1 MGKTVSFF
9 ALFAD
14 YLSKGF
20 WTEEKWQDSLL
31 SPPACPVSSLMSSTG
46 NTVFEDCCT
55 CHRGNA
61 RLTKADAS
69 LSLGHVLPHNGCG
82 NRADLRSTA

>member
-9 ALFAD
+9 AFFAGE
-14 YLSKGF
+14 LSKSF

-31 SPPACPVSSLMSSTG
+31 SPPARTVSSLMSNTVI
-46 NTVFEDCCT
+46 TVFEDCCG
-55 CHRGNA
+55 CHWGNA
-61 RLTKADAS
+61 SLAKADAS
-69 LSLGHVLPHNGCG
+69 LSLGHVLPHDECG